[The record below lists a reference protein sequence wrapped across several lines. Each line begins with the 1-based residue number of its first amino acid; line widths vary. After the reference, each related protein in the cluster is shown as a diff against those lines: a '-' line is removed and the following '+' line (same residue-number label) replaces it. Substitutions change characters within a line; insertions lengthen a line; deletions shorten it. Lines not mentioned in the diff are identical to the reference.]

1 MYSDL
6 PDDARE
12 YYRQTEREVMN
23 EITNGLDPVLSEIT
37 LKTFVSSSKGSGRK
51 RNRIKEITLI
61 KYGRNYHLPNRFD
74 WWTAGLEL
82 IGDTADVE
90 NKLMSRVLGNQAFN
104 LNTEKRGYY
113 V

>member
-1 MYSDL
+1 MDL

-12 YYRQTEREVMN
+12 YYRQVESEVMT
-23 EITNGLDPVLSEIT
+23 EITDGLDPVMSEIT
-37 LKTFVSSSKGSGRK
+37 LKTFVSTSKGSGRK
-51 RNRIKEITLI
+51 RSRVKEITLI
-61 KYGRNYHLPNRFD
+61 KYGRNYHMPHKFG

-82 IGDTADVE
+82 IGDMADVE
-90 NKLMSRVLGNQAFN
+90 SQLMARVLGNQAYN